1 MAEQIDYNKIAADL
15 IQKNLEKIIDSLPNL
30 ARKLKSQAQIAFKTA
45 FRGYMKQAISKYS
58 KIKTILY
65 RDHPVY
71 LYDFYVPLDIYS
83 EKIKISSVNASK
95 LFDEGNFFV
104 ITSTA
109 GSGKSTLFKHLFL
122 DTIKNRLRIPIF
134 IELRTL
140 NNTSKSI
147 IDQLYDTLKQLKFNL
162 EKKYLNKCLT
172 SGVFAIFLDG
182 FDELQLKLRPKV
194 SGEIAILADKYP
206 ENCYIVSSRPDNQF
220 ISWDKF
226 TVLKTRPLDK
236 GKACDLIKRLD
247 YDKDTKKLFI
257 KGLSSDLYDKHTQF
271 LSNPLLLTIMLMCYH
286 EYAEIPNKKSLFY
299 SQAFEALYCKHD
311 ATKSGY
317 RRQMHA
323 KLAIDDFAKVLS
335 CFCILTHSIAQVTF
349 DQMSVLEYLDQT
361 KNITGILFKKE
372 DYLQDLIESVCILMP
387 DGINITF
394 THRSF
399 QEYFAAKYIASAKES
414 IQKKLLNREFKNFET
429 NEMLSLLLEID
440 LDLVETE
447 ILIPRLESI
456 LDKINYEKG
465 KPERNYCALN
475 RLICDEMRI
484 EPVPSKKRYQQVWSA
499 TGSISNFLRFL
510 RHTYSP
516 RLPISSQDKPI
527 KKFMNLYSNS
537 PDGKQF
543 TIRTEDLKPNAPF
556 LKDLM
561 SIMPDLFY
569 DSEQISSLCSTLKKN
584 QKNKQKS
591 INDILLGY

>member
-45 FRGYMKQAISKYS
+45 FREYMKQAISKYS

-71 LYDFYVPLDIYS
+71 LYDFYVPLDIFS
-83 EKIKISSVNASK
+83 DNIKINSVNSSK

-122 DTIKNRLRIPIF
+122 NTIENRLRIPIF

-140 NNTSKSI
+140 NNTNKSI
-147 IDQLYDTLKQLKFNL
+147 RDQLFDTLKQLKFNL

-182 FDELQLKLRPKV
+182 FDELQLKLRTEV
-194 SGEIAILADKYP
+194 SREIAFLADKYP

-335 CFCILTHSIAQVTF
+335 CFCILTHSNVQVTF
-349 DQMSVLEYLDQT
+349 DQMSVLKYLDQA
-361 KNITGILFKKE
+361 KKITGIQFNKE
-372 DYLQDLIESVCILMP
+372 DYMRDLLESVCILMP

-399 QEYFAAKYIASAKES
+399 QEYFAAQYIATAKES
-414 IQKKLLNREFKNFET
+414 IQKKLLKREFKDFET

-440 LDLVETE
+440 PDLVETE
-447 ILIPRLESI
+447 VLIPRLELI
-456 LDKINYEKG
+456 LNKINYK
-465 KPERNYCALN
+465 KDNPERNYCALN
-475 RLICDEMRI
+475 RLICKEMQI
-484 EPVPSKKRYQQVWSA
+484 ELGPSKKDYQLVWSD
-499 TGSISNFLRFL
+499 TGSLSNFLRFL
-510 RHTYSP
+510 KRTYPP
-516 RLPISSQDKPI
+516 RLLISSKDKLI
-527 KKFMNLYSNS
+527 KKFMKLYSNS
-537 PDGKQF
+537 PDGEKF
-543 TIRTEDLKPNAPF
+543 TIRTEDLKPNTKL

-561 SIMPDLFY
+561 SIMPRLFH
-569 DSEQISSLCSTLKKN
+569 DSEHLASLCSTLKQN
-584 QKNKQKS
+584 QKNKQQS
-591 INDILLGY
+591 IKDILLGH